1 MKKKRRKHVIFFQ
14 PKNENNTVRLV
25 IWKLAYQV
33 IIRAWIKQQHVK
45 LVISHFREIKSYF
58 ISPLVNVQ
66 YFLKIFFFFFF
77 IQNLVKFSTDF
88 CSKSSVTKESYLKL
102 HYYYLLSV
110 DKPVRFNFFL
120 FCKRKILIFVQLRTT
135 LLQRLF

>member
-1 MKKKRRKHVIFFQ
+1 MNKTTTCEIGHLSLQRDKELFHKSISKC
-14 PKNENNTVRLV
+14 TVFSEDL
-25 IWKLAYQV
+25 
-33 IIRAWIKQQHVK
+33 
-45 LVISHFREIKSYF
+45 
-58 ISPLVNVQ
+58 
-66 YFLKIFFFFFF
+66 FFFFF